1 MSGEKQVDCAY
12 CGRERLSRDEI
23 GLNKKLIH
31 SQVKK
36 LMCMVCLAEY
46 FEMTKEDL
54 EELVDRFK
62 RQGCSL
68 FG

>member
-1 MSGEKQVDCAY
+1 MSGEKQVDCSY
-12 CGRERLSRDEI
+12 CDRERLSKDEI

-36 LMCMVCLAEY
+36 MMCITCLAGY
-46 FEMTKEDL
+46 FEMTGEDL
-54 EELVDRFK
+54 EELIDRFK
-62 RQGCSL
+62 RQGCKL